1 MPSGAVPLNW
11 TAAPTAT
18 GYGIMMVG
26 AGQNGDMVMWSSS
39 KSGAQMAPMDYL
51 SPAEARRLVAAGTVL
66 SPATTQCTLPA
77 EVIAKSPT
85 GAISMTGYG
94 PYADFSDKPK
104 NPTWT
109 ARARFK
115 TTASLMLGMGDMM
128 GAGGPAGPGTAQP
141 PKKKKRFGIGD
152 VLRGVSPV
160 PLPR

>member
-1 MPSGAVPLNW
+1 MSHRRHSFLLLAGSSLLAACTPAVQSAEPVVTIAPP
-11 TAAPTAT
+11 TAA
-18 GYGIMMVG
+18 
-26 AGQNGDMVMWSSS
+26 
-39 KSGAQMAPMDYL
+39 
-51 SPAEARRLVAAGTVL
+51 
-66 SPATTQCTLPA
+66 PA